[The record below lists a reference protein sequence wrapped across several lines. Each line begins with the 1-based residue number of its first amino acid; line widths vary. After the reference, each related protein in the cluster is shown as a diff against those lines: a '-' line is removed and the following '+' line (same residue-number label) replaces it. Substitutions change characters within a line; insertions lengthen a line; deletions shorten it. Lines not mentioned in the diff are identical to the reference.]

1 MFHQVILLIWTL
13 IKFKHNRTLH
23 MGYEV
28 FCNDAIMDTTNVE
41 FVKINIVYPTKA
53 FFHLLTQMFSGEINI
68 I

>member
-1 MFHQVILLIWTL
+1 
-13 IKFKHNRTLH
+13 